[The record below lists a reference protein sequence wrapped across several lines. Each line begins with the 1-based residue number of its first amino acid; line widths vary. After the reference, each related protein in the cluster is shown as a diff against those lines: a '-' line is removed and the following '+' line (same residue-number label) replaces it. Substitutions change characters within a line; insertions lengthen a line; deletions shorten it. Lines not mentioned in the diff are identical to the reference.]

1 MLRLKDYLWT
11 CKAWQLADGK
21 WRDHSV
27 PGDVNS
33 PIVEVQAPGQD
44 SGKAEQASEFSSVSD
59 DIELDNYIDEVS
71 GWDRDESGHEASA
84 ALSEAARI
92 GSNPTVGKDARGKVN
107 SVMLLDE
114 KTDPIELRHIA
125 VRTDEQ
131 GKGIAKRLMVAA
143 AKKALSSNKD
153 ISLKSVNNRVSF
165 YEHIG
170 AHATGKAGQKT
181 TPMLWP
187 KDKMKEFIERESS
200 MHKNYN
206 DIEDPVGVLAT
217 VEMTPEQTAAHD
229 KFFALRKGMSK
240 DARVK
245 LLKDLRAGFS
255 DKPEVDAIIKSM
267 Y

>member
-1 MLRLKDYLWT
+1 MLRLKDFWWT
-11 CKAWQLADGK
+11 YKAWQLADGK

-33 PIVEVQAPGQD
+33 PIIEVQAPGQD
-44 SGKAEQASEFSSVSD
+44 SGKAEQSNEFSSVTD
-59 DIELDNYIDEVS
+59 DIELDNFIEEVS

-84 ALSEAARI
+84 ALSESARV
-92 GSNPTVGKDARGKVN
+92 GSNPTVGKDAKGNIN

-114 KTDPIELRHIA
+114 KNDPIELRHIA

-131 GKGIAKRLMVAA
+131 GKGIAKRLMTEA

-153 ISLKSVNNRVSF
+153 ISLNSVNNRVSF

-187 KDKMKEFIERESS
+187 KDRMKEFIERESD
-200 MHKNYN
+200 MHKSYN

-217 VEMTPEQTAAHD
+217 VEQTKEQRVAHD
-229 KFFALRKGMSK
+229 KFFALRKGLSK

-255 DKPEVDAIIKSM
+255 DRPEVDDIIKAM